1 MEDSSMDTG
10 FDAPADLKIPIGLGI
25 LGIIVGG
32 LALIIAFVDRGKVS
46 RFTEKVD
53 ADIEDVRATVNKTAA
68 GQDAGGNAKEVAEL
82 RRELEALRAQVAAS
96 FESVNANHETLAQ
109 TVESLSRRRGAA
121 PAADGNAPRGNAAA
135 QQPQQ
140 RASTETPAAAATGEY
155 KIEPGDNFWKIA
167 KKFGCK
173 VADLE
178 ALNPDVDSS
187 RLRVGQKIKVPAK

>member
-25 LGIIVGG
+25 LGLIVGG

-68 GQDAGGNAKEVAEL
+68 GQDAGGNAKEIAEL
-82 RRELEALRAQVAAS
+82 RRELEALRAQVSAS
-96 FESVNANHETLAQ
+96 FESVNANQEELAK
-109 TVESLSRRRGAA
+109 TVESLSRRRGGAVA
-121 PAADGNAPRGNAAA
+121 SADGNAGA
-135 QQPQQ
+135 QQ
-140 RASTETPAAAATGEY
+140 RSAGANAGATGSPAASASGEY
-155 KIEPGDNFWKIA
+155 KVESGDNFWKIA
-167 KKFGCK
+167 RKFDCK
-173 VADLE
+173 VADIE
-178 ALNPDVDSS
+178 ALNPDVDPA